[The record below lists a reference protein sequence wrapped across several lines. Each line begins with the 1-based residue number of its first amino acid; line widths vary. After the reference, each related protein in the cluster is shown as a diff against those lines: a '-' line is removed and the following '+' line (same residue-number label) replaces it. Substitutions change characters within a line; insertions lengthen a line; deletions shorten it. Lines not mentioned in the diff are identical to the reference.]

1 MSSLASSVPKSQTM
15 SLCNWGILLLLS
27 LLWGGSFF
35 FNGVAIKELPVFTI
49 VYGRVFF
56 AAVLLIIFM
65 KLKGIPFPKG
75 GSILLAFLFMGFI
88 NNFVPF
94 SLIVAGQAHISSG
107 LASVL
112 NATTPLFTAVVAH
125 FATNDPSERL
135 DAKRITGILLGITGV
150 AILLS
155 PKIGAVGFSA
165 NEVLGQLAVLGAGL
179 AYGVA
184 VVFGRRFGQLG
195 ISPVASATGQV
206 TATSILMLPI
216 VLYVDRPWEFIS
228 SVSLEASMAI
238 LGIALFSTAIAYILY
253 FELIKT
259 AGATNA
265 TLVTLVIPVSAM
277 MLGVV
282 FLDEII
288 TPHIIGGMLAIGLGL
303 LVIDGRFLKLFHK
316 KSPV

>member
-1 MSSLASSVPKSQTM
+1 MSSTFNSAPKSQSM
-15 SLCNWGILLLLS
+15 SLPSWGILILLS

-49 VYGRVFF
+49 VFGRVFF
-56 AAVLLIIFM
+56 AAILLIIFM
-65 KLKGIPFPKG
+65 KLKGIPFPKES
-75 GSILLAFLFMGFI
+75 SILLAFLFMGFI
-88 NNFVPF
+88 NNFIPF

-112 NATTPLFTAVVAH
+112 NATTPLFTAIVAH
-125 FATNDPSERL
+125 FATTDPTERL
-135 DAKRITGILLGITGV
+135 GTKRIVGILLGIIGV

-155 PKIGAVGFSA
+155 PKIGSVGFSA
-165 NEVLGQLAVLGAGL
+165 NEVLGQLAILGAGL
-179 AYGVA
+179 AYGIA
-184 VVFGRRFGQLG
+184 VVFGRRFGRLG
-195 ISPVASATGQV
+195 ISPVATATGQV

-216 VLYVDRPWEFIS
+216 VLYADRPWEFLS
-228 SVSLEASMAI
+228 SVSVEASLAI

-265 TLVTLVIPVSAM
+265 SLVTLVIPVSAM
-277 MLGVV
+277 MLGVL

-288 TPHIIGGMLAIGLGL
+288 TPHIVGGMFAIGLGL
-303 LVIDGRFLKLFHK
+303 LVIDGRILKLFHK
-316 KSPV
+316 KSPA